1 MKIILSLF
9 FVLLHSVLSYAYN
22 QFSFVKYQVEN
33 GLSHNTVWY
42 TIQDH
47 QGFMWFG
54 TSDGLNRFDGKNFKI
69 FRHIPKDST
78 SLGNNIVRTIFEDE
92 RQNLWVGTNRGIYI
106 FNSQQEFPRMVRLSF
121 LRMIFRSV
129 ALGGRK
135 MGRFGYTSL
144 YSRHSNFLALFA
156 VRRKPQKSMG

>member
-92 RQNLWVGTNRGIYI
+92 RQNHSR
-106 FNSQQEFPRMVRLSF
+106 NSLNFST
-121 LRMIFRSV
+121 IK
-129 ALGGRK
+129 RK
-135 MGRFGYTSL
+135 TEY
-144 YSRHSNFLALFA
+144 
-156 VRRKPQKSMG
+156 

>member
-54 TSDGLNRFDGKNFKI
+54 TSDGLNRFDGKKLQNFPP
-69 FRHIPKDST
+69 HP
-78 SLGNNIVRTIFEDE
+78 E
-92 RQNLWVGTNRGIYI
+92 RQY
-106 FNSQQEFPRMVRLSF
+106 F
-121 LRMIFRSV
+121 
-129 ALGGRK
+129 
-135 MGRFGYTSL
+135 FG
-144 YSRHSNFLALFA
+144 
-156 VRRKPQKSMG
+156 K

>member
-54 TSDGLNRFDGKNFKI
+54 TSDGLNRFDGKNFKFSATSRKTVLLWEIILSGPFSKMKDKI
-69 FRHIPKDST
+69 F
-78 SLGNNIVRTIFEDE
+78 G
-92 RQNLWVGTNRGIYI
+92 
-106 FNSQQEFPRMVRLSF
+106 
-121 LRMIFRSV
+121 
-129 ALGGRK
+129 
-135 MGRFGYTSL
+135 
-144 YSRHSNFLALFA
+144 
-156 VRRKPQKSMG
+156 

>member
-54 TSDGLNRFDGKNFKI
+54 TKGGLSRYDGMSFRREKLQNFPP
-69 FRHIPKDST
+69 HP
-78 SLGNNIVRTIFEDE
+78 E
-92 RQNLWVGTNRGIYI
+92 RQY
-106 FNSQQEFPRMVRLSF
+106 F
-121 LRMIFRSV
+121 
-129 ALGGRK
+129 
-135 MGRFGYTSL
+135 FG
-144 YSRHSNFLALFA
+144 
-156 VRRKPQKSMG
+156 K

>member
-42 TIQDH
+42 TIKDH

-106 FNSQQEFPRMVRLSF
+106 FNSQQE
-121 LRMIFRSV
+121 
-129 ALGGRK
+129 
-135 MGRFGYTSL
+135 
-144 YSRHSNFLALFA
+144 
-156 VRRKPQKSMG
+156 

>member
-54 TSDGLNRFDGKNFKI
+54 TKDGLNRYDGFSFRKFKYDELNNNSIDGKNFKI

-106 FNSQQEFPRMVRLSF
+106 FNSQQE
-121 LRMIFRSV
+121 
-129 ALGGRK
+129 
-135 MGRFGYTSL
+135 
-144 YSRHSNFLALFA
+144 
-156 VRRKPQKSMG
+156 

>member
-92 RQNLWVGTNRGIYI
+92 RQNLWVGTNPNPIRSHQYGKMSNHTGIRPVHCKR
-106 FNSQQEFPRMVRLSF
+106 QQ
-121 LRMIFRSV
+121 
-129 ALGGRK
+129 
-135 MGRFGYTSL
+135 TC
-144 YSRHSNFLALFA
+144 
-156 VRRKPQKSMG
+156 

>member
-106 FNSQQEFPRMVRLSF
+106 FNSQQEEFEFFDNKTEDGVLISSNVYDIEQSHDGSMW
-121 LRMIFRSV
+121 I
-129 ALGGRK
+129 AT
-135 MGRFGYTSL
+135 FG
-144 YSRHSNFLALFA
+144 
-156 VRRKPQKSMG
+156 QG

>member
-69 FRHIPKDST
+69 FRHIPKDS
-78 SLGNNIVRTIFEDE
+78 SC
-92 RQNLWVGTNRGIYI
+92 RQRYVPCRYADCRIQQCPLSMTCNRWSEYNGKCI
-106 FNSQQEFPRMVRLSF
+106 RLP
-121 LRMIFRSV
+121 I
-129 ALGGRK
+129 GQGRHCCVFVS
-135 MGRFGYTSL
+135 G
-144 YSRHSNFLALFA
+144 
-156 VRRKPQKSMG
+156 

>member
-69 FRHIPKDST
+69 FRKTVLLWEIILSGPFSKMKDE
-78 SLGNNIVRTIFEDE
+78 IF
-92 RQNLWVGTNRGIYI
+92 G
-106 FNSQQEFPRMVRLSF
+106 
-121 LRMIFRSV
+121 
-129 ALGGRK
+129 
-135 MGRFGYTSL
+135 
-144 YSRHSNFLALFA
+144 
-156 VRRKPQKSMG
+156 